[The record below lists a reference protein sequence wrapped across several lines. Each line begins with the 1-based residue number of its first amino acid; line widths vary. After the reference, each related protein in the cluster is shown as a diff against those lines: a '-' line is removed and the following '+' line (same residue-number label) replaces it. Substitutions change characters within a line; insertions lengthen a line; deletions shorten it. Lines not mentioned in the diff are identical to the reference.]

1 MNKRSQWLDKIEADP
16 EHSYRYARRF
26 KDLAAQGVDVNGEA
40 RLIDAMAPRG
50 ANILDAGCGAGRV
63 AGYLA
68 ARGHHAFGIDID
80 KVLIAQAREDFPDA
94 EFTVGDLA
102 DPRLGAYDMIVCA
115 GNVMT
120 FLHPGTRRQVLAN
133 FHDQLATNPAEPA
146 RVVIGFGA
154 GRGYDF
160 QEFLDDA
167 AHAGLELEAG
177 YGTWQM
183 RPFRAAESDFLVA
196 VLVRTEDA

>member
-1 MNKRSQWLDKIEADP
+1 MNMRSQWQDKIDADP

-26 KDLAAQGVDVNGEA
+26 KDLAASGADIDGEA

-50 ANILDAGCGAGRV
+50 ANILDAGCGAGRI

-68 ARGHHAFGIDID
+68 DRGHHAYGVDID
-80 KVLIAQAREDFPDA
+80 KVLIEQARADFPDA

-102 DPRLGAYDMIVCA
+102 DPRFGAYDVIVCA

-120 FLHPGTRRQVLAN
+120 FLHPGTRRTVLAN
-133 FHDQLATNPAEPA
+133 FYDQLATGNEHAS

-154 GRGYDF
+154 NRGYDF

-167 AHAGLELEAG
+167 AHTGLQLQAG
-177 YGTWQM
+177 YSTWELH
-183 RPFRAAESDFLVA
+183 PFTPESDFLVS
-196 VLVRTEDA
+196 VLVRAEDA